1 MNLFNKFLIDLR
13 FFYKMQLAFFI
24 ILIFSFKVQAVTAD
38 FPEEKSAATPPLMD
52 TPSMALNIDVPLKW
66 RAELNLSLLDQRFYH
81 LSPQG
86 RITLNI
92 TEAHAF
98 SLLGTY
104 YIPDSH
110 QMTQISLART
120 VLTAG
125 TVGGNTKD
133 LKANNNL
140 SKDLSKGLFN
150 QMSVFLNYRYTPV
163 YINFPNSFFST
174 YHAFAGAGAVVSNQ
188 NDIHPALNMGMGQN
202 FYFTKRLF
210 INIDLSV
217 LAYYGK
223 AMAPMYA
230 GFSANNK
237 QKNETLKSR
246 EKTLNF
252 SSIVSFG
259 LSFLL

>member
-38 FPEEKSAATPPLMD
+38 FPAEKSAATPPLMD

-66 RAELNLSLLDQRFYH
+66 RAELNLSLLNQRFYH

-104 YIPDSH
+104 YIPDSY
-110 QMTQISLART
+110 QMTLISLVRAAGQT
-120 VLTAG
+120 VG
-125 TVGGNTKD
+125 VGGNTKD
-133 LKANNNL
+133 LK
-140 SKDLSKGLFN
+140 LSKGLFPKL
-150 QMSVFLNYRYTPV
+150 SVFLNYRYTPV
-163 YINFPNSFFST
+163 YIKFSNLVFST

-188 NDIHPALNMGMGQN
+188 NDIHPALNMGIGQN
-202 FYFTKRLF
+202 FYFTKRMF
-210 INIDLSV
+210 INTDLSV
-217 LAYYGK
+217 SAYYGK
-223 AMAPMYA
+223 A
-230 GFSANNK
+230 GLSANNE
-237 QKNETLKSR
+237 QKKSR

-252 SSIVSFG
+252 SYIGSFG